1 MRAVLVSYTTL
12 GFFLARG
19 FYNFS
24 LAPAH
29 RPIVVGSLSGYD
41 TCIMHQTNWVHR
53 HLQAC
58 NFVFD
63 PGWRRLHRQWCIH
76 QLFAGRFQDD
86 GAYRK
91 WRVTLH
97 RRGTRGEAKRSA
109 IKRFLLE
116 ECDRLAARGL
126 LVGGGGDLR
135 WICVSIQ
142 PAVAVSTPCPF
153 TTLERL
159 TKL

>member
-1 MRAVLVSYTTL
+1 
-12 GFFLARG
+12 
-19 FYNFS
+19 
-24 LAPAH
+24 
-29 RPIVVGSLSGYD
+29 
-41 TCIMHQTNWVHR
+41 MHQETWVHR

-63 PGWRRLHRQWCIH
+63 PGWRRQSRKWCIH
-76 QLFAGRFQDD
+76 QLFAGHFIDNE
-86 GAYRK
+86 AYRK
-91 WRVTLH
+91 WRVNLH

-135 WICVSIQ
+135 GFAYQFNLQWPSARRVR
-142 PAVAVSTPCPF
+142 F